1 MKNNTRYIFILLFVL
16 SAAFLTFL
24 GVRGSSG
31 VYSSYNYKYEDG
43 PYLTL
48 PFRGL
53 QNNIPLFAAI
63 EEKKPGNKKLP
74 SASPDQAAFVKKT
87 ENGSS
92 EAEAGDSGDTGASS
106 TENAD
111 SQNASSEASSSAEET
126 PVVDEQT
133 AALIAEFQSVTITPA
148 SGTPA
153 DASYYSDALFIGD
166 SRTVGLSRYLPEI
179 DSIAHFY
186 CQESLTAFNILTSP
200 IVKVNDKSYTIE
212 QALTAL
218 KFGKIYVMLGINEI
232 GYPEDSFYTQFSSVI
247 ARIRELQ
254 PNATIY
260 IQSIMHVSAAKAA
273 QGTIYNN
280 VNIDA
285 RNAKIT
291 ALANGNDIIYIDSN
305 YLLDD
310 ANGALNANYTYD
322 GVHVTADAYPIW
334 FQEIKEQTR

>member
-1 MKNNTRYIFILLFVL
+1 
-16 SAAFLTFL
+16 
-24 GVRGSSG
+24 
-31 VYSSYNYKYEDG
+31 
-43 PYLTL
+43 
-48 PFRGL
+48 
-53 QNNIPLFAAI
+53 
-63 EEKKPGNKKLP
+63 
-74 SASPDQAAFVKKT
+74 
-87 ENGSS
+87 
-92 EAEAGDSGDTGASS
+92 
-106 TENAD
+106 
-111 SQNASSEASSSAEET
+111 
-126 PVVDEQT
+126 
-133 AALIAEFQSVTITPA
+133 
-148 SGTPA
+148 
-153 DASYYSDALFIGD
+153 
-166 SRTVGLSRYLPEI
+166 
-179 DSIAHFY
+179 
-186 CQESLTAFNILTSP
+186 
-200 IVKVNDKSYTIE
+200 
-212 QALTAL
+212 
-218 KFGKIYVMLGINEI
+218 MLGINEI